1 MAVPTMRRVRDMGR
15 CSLVAVVVCWS
26 STLHIASLLSELRQ
40 TPPGSTSPK
49 VRYRASH
56 CGTISFD
63 LPHQSVA
70 SAIFH
75 GRLVSRIKNG
85 PPAPAP
91 REKSPKRLLGK
102 ENRKRF

>member
-1 MAVPTMRRVRDMGR
+1 N
-15 CSLVAVVVCWS
+15 
-26 STLHIASLLSELRQ
+26 IASLLSELRQ
-40 TPPGSTSPK
+40 TPPGSTSRK

-75 GRLVSRIKNG
+75 SRLVSRIKNG
-85 PPAPAP
+85 PPGPAHRRSAYP
-91 REKSPKRLLGK
+91 LSAEMLLHCSEFLVRADFVAEVGC
-102 ENRKRF
+102 EGGTGVAAIY